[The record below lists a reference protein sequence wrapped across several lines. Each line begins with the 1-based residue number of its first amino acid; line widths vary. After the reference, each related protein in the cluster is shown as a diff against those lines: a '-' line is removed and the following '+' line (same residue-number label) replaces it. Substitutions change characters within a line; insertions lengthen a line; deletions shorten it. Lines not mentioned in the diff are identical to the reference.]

1 MSDKYILENIC
12 NDMASGKWEEHWSSG
27 SYIIRPSGNPLTLE
41 QNNQM
46 RMSEDISIEK
56 EEMIKI
62 NSIEIHGDIATACFT
77 VHQVFNYK
85 GTDNDDV
92 SVVLAVFKKKD
103 NEWKMITGSRSQG
116 RSPDSPLPEF

>member
-1 MSDKYILENIC
+1 
-12 NDMASGKWEEHWSSG
+12 
-27 SYIIRPSGNPLTLE
+27 
-41 QNNQM
+41 M

-85 GTDNDDV
+85 GTENDDV